1 MTPPASA
8 NDAIVQEITINAPAA
23 RIFDALTDP
32 DQLLLW
38 WRMEDQFKL
47 VRALCDVRSGGKW
60 TMRVMGQGPGEE
72 QRESIV
78 HGVYRTVVPPH
89 LLEYTWIREEEQD
102 HPETIVRW
110 ELQQY
115 GKETLVRVTH
125 SGLTTPRLRERNSGW
140 IFIVQLL
147 KEYIEE

>member
-8 NDAIVQEITINAPAA
+8 NDAIVQEITISAPAA

-38 WRMEDQFKL
+38 WRMEDQFRL
-47 VRALCDVRSGGKW
+47 VRALCDVRPGGKW
-60 TMRVMGQGPGEE
+60 TMRVMGLSSGEE

-78 HGVYRTVVPPH
+78 HGVYLTVLPPN
-89 LLEYTWIREEEQD
+89 LLEYTWIREDEPD

-110 ELQQY
+110 ELQRH
-115 GKETLVRVTH
+115 GKETRVRVTH
-125 SGLTTPRLRERNSGW
+125 SGLTTPRLQERNSGW
-140 IFIVQLL
+140 IFIVRLL
-147 KEYIEE
+147 REYIEE